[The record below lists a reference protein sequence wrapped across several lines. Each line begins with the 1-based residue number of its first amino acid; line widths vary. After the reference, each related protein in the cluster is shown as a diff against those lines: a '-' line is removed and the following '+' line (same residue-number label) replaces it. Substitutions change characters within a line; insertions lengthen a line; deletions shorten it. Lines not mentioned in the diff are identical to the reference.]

1 MKTRAKLVSLGTI
14 MYKETIRILRIWPQT
29 LLPPVITMSLYFV
42 IFGALIGSQIAG
54 VGDFSYMEYIVPGII
69 MMAVILNSYMNT
81 SSSFFGNKWQKSLEE
96 ILVSPT
102 PSSIII
108 LGYVWG
114 GMFRGLLVGVIVTLV
129 SLFFTQLSVFSY
141 WIVALFVLS
150 ASFVFSLAG
159 FTNGIYAKKF
169 DDVVII
175 PTFVLTPLTYLGG
188 VFYSIALLPSFWQSV
203 SKLNPILYMVNGF
216 RYGFLG
222 VSDIN
227 VFVALGILIIFAVVL
242 FWYNLYLLKKGTGL
256 RT

>member
-1 MKTRAKLVSLGTI
+1 MNSRAAFTSLMTI
-14 MYKETIRILRIWPQT
+14 MRKETIRILRIWTQT

-54 VGDFSYMEYIVPGII
+54 VGEYTYMEYIVPGII
-69 MMAVILNSYMNT
+69 MMSVIMNAYMNT

-96 ILVSPT
+96 LLVSPT
-102 PSSIII
+102 PNSVII

-114 GMFRGLLVGVIVTLV
+114 GMFRGILVGLIVTLV
-129 SLFFTQLSVFSY
+129 SLFFTQLH
-141 WIVALFVLS
+141 IMNLFVIIAFVLMT
-150 ASFVFSLAG
+150 AFVFSLAG
-159 FTNGIYAKKF
+159 FTNGMFAKKF
-169 DDVVII
+169 DDVAII

-188 VFYSIALLPSFWQSV
+188 VFYSISLLPELSQAL

-227 VFVALGILIIFAVVL
+227 VWVAFGILIVFAVGL
-242 FWYNLYLLKKGTGL
+242 FWYNVHLLKKGTGL
-256 RT
+256 RS